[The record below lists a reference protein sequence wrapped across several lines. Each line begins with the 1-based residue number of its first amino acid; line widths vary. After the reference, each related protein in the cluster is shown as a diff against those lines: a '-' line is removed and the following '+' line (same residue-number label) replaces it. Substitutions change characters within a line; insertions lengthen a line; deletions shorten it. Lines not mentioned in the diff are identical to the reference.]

1 MADFNISCTAEGDPL
16 PEIEWQ
22 FTRSGQTTTLV
33 DSLEHSIIDSTN
45 QIIQSRTSVL
55 TVSGFTAKNNGDYQ
69 CVGENFKAIVESM
82 VSTVLIPSEPVIES
96 VFSSTTVEI
105 LEGEMYIQDCVAY
118 AEPPPVVRWSSSAFG
133 PITTNTTDY
142 VIYPNNTLVV
152 TGNRQLSGS
161 VYTCTA
167 TSGGNT
173 KSSFF
178 TLLINSCAVVEVTPA
193 GPLNSVEH
201 VNATLSCSAN
211 GLPPPTYEWVYRPI
225 GSNELG
231 SLPSTHT
238 GVSLLNDYTVNI
250 EPISTANEGSYCCM
264 AFTDELND
272 TCGIE
277 LVCVEIEYRR
287 DCEGLYFCL
296 FELWQ
301 LIVII
306 VAAIILILLIIAA
319 LFCVVYLIFRHY
331 QSHTYNINRAVG
343 LSLPYTKERRD
354 DDSDDDGEFDPTYE
368 SLPANKST
376 YPPMYKQAPYY
387 NGGGDDS
394 GLPSYNP
401 PPQAGGDTTSLP
413 LDGVLGPPAFAYP
426 PPIDMHHA
434 SMPML
439 PGNFTQAPE
448 MYVHDFMQPEMYP
461 GDMMK
466 PPLEE
471 FLSTDGQ
478 FV

>member
-1 MADFNISCTAEGDPL
+1 
-16 PEIEWQ
+16 
-22 FTRSGQTTTLV
+22 
-33 DSLEHSIIDSTN
+33 
-45 QIIQSRTSVL
+45 
-55 TVSGFTAKNNGDYQ
+55 
-69 CVGENFKAIVESM
+69 M
-82 VSTVLIPSEPVIES
+82 VSTVLIPGEPVIES

-133 PITTNTTDY
+133 PLTTNTTDY

-211 GLPPPTYEWVYRPI
+211 GLPPPTYDWVYRPI

-376 YPPMYKQAPYY
+376 HPPMYKQAPYY